1 MESVSVSDIARLY
14 DIADTRSLREQVLRG
29 LSQRKE
35 DVAVDKMIEIARK
48 DTDPQIRRSAI
59 NMLARSSNKRAQD
72 FIKEIFDR

>member
-1 MESVSVSDIARLY
+1 
-14 DIADTRSLREQVLRG
+14 
-29 LSQRKE
+29 
-35 DVAVDKMIEIARK
+35 MIEIARK